1 MRQHNGHHNGSKSKA
16 SAEIIRKISDTRQLK
31 ADTIFVMYLFTQKC
45 NAFAREAQTKT
56 KTQVL
61 EELTFHFDL
70 DVEQSYSLDDGKALL
85 LLTTSEKRKL

>member
-1 MRQHNGHHNGSKSKA
+1 MRQHGHHKGSLWP

-61 EELTFHFDL
+61 ERELTFHFDL
-70 DVEQSYSLDDGKALL
+70 DVVELL
-85 LLTTSEKRKL
+85 SR